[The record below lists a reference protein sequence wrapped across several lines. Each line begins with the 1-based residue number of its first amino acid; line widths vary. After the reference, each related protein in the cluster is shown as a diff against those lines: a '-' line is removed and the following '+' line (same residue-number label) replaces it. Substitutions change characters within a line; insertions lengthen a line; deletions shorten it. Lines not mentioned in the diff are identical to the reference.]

1 MAKRTRN
8 HLELWVVLA
17 AIFVN
22 GMCIWTCLVLL
33 VLSGVG
39 EVFEVFL
46 PFGRV
51 SVGSA
56 APDFELATLSG
67 GTFHLSDHLG
77 QPVVVSFGT
86 TW

>member
-1 MAKRTRN
+1 MGRRKRN
-8 HLELWVVLA
+8 LLELGAALI

-22 GMCIWTCLVLL
+22 GFCLVICLL
-33 VLSGVG
+33 LYVVSGLGDIIGIPLPLGGLS
-39 EVFEVFL
+39 L
-46 PFGRV
+46 
-51 SVGSA
+51 GSA
-56 APDFELATLSG
+56 APDFELATLQG